1 MPGPNDGDVNRQNNN
16 TPDTGNSKG
25 QSGAEQFSEAISF
38 LEQLRPNGPWVLT
51 AITPDGPTQTITAH
65 TAAEI
70 DLFVREHNGKRN
82 IYYSVNPTRT
92 PMSRKAAKT
101 DIAAIELLLSDLD
114 PRDDET
120 SEQAKVRYSNQ
131 LNGAFEPKPSA
142 IVDSGNGIQCLWK
155 LKDPIVL
162 GVPLETTDETGKT
175 VRKFLPEDQAKIDDA
190 EARTAAL
197 MIQLGSKAGT
207 QNVDRILRL
216 PGTINIPNAKKK
228 RTGRTECPT
237 KLISFHDVR
246 YSLDAFPKPEP
257 KEKAAPEDDKHRDEQ
272 QDAED
277 KLKRIIRLGE
287 NGEFKGDRS
296 SAVWWVVNEML
307 RRGYMDRAIV
317 STLLDRAN
325 KISEHVYDQQNPR
338 TYVEKQV
345 AKAKKDQPPLKST
358 ALLPIQSTAEFIS
371 NFVPPDYLIY
381 GLIQRRFIYSM
392 TGPTG
397 EGKTSVALLIALLV
411 DRGQALNGREIERGK
426 VLFLAGENP
435 DDVKMRWIKF
445 LDHWGLKEADVNVW
459 FIPGSFA
466 ISDKEMRGRIVE
478 ANKKHGPFDL
488 IIVDTSAAFFLGDD
502 ENVNP
507 QMLAH
512 AKMLRGLIDLVGDN
526 PCVIVTSHPVKNWT
540 RENMIPRGGG
550 AFLNEMDGNLTC
562 MKVEGT
568 MITELHWGGKF
579 RGPEFNAIPFRLEV
593 GTCGKLKDAKGR
605 DVWTVIAHQVSVQ
618 ERDAAEDAAEKNKAK
633 LLAAMQKMP
642 GASYTDLAKKCDF
655 YMKNGEPY
663 KSLVQRLIIALKNEK
678 MIKNQGGKWVLTKS
692 GKEKAGESEEQNEI
706 PF

>member
-1 MPGPNDGDVNRQNNN
+1 MHGPNDGDVNRQNNN

-120 SEQAKVRYSNQ
+120 SEQAKVRYSDQ

-155 LKDPIVL
+155 LKDRIVL

-175 VRKFLPEDQAKIDDA
+175 VRKFLPEDQAKIDDV

-307 RRGYMDRAIV
+307 RRGYMDRTIV

-459 FIPGSFA
+459 FIPGSFV
-466 ISDKEMRGRIVE
+466 ISDKEMRARIVE
-478 ANKKHGPFDL
+478 ANKTHGPFDL
-488 IIVDTSAAFFLGDD
+488 IAVDTSAAFFEGDD

-526 PCVIVTSHPVKNWT
+526 PCVIVTSHPVKNWS

-633 LLAAMQKMP
+633 LLAAMEKMP

-663 KSLVQRLIIALKNEK
+663 KSLVQRLITALKNEK
-678 MIKNQGGKWVLTKS
+678 MIKNQGGKWVLTKA